1 MILLL
6 FSIFHDL
13 SPMRFL
19 KVLQIFRYLSIINDT
34 ECIVKVSLFDHASV
48 NTFLGIY
55 YFFWHFYSFVG
66 RKTKTKSIFNVD
78 EIFQKWFKLS
88 IIMAYLS
95 FPDVSLKRPTQSLVQ
110 SELVKILVR
119 SPVGK
124 PTSCLIGRR

>member
-1 MILLL
+1 ML
-6 FSIFHDL
+6 F
-13 SPMRFL
+13 
-19 KVLQIFRYLSIINDT
+19 IFRNLNIINNF

-78 EIFQKWFKLS
+78 ENFQKFKLR

-119 SPVGK
+119 SRVGK